1 MGISTITSPLRIM
14 IVAVLSVTVGE
25 LTLGTVTAA
34 EQGLQYTQHTNTGHH
49 MNGWANYETW
59 NASLWI
65 GNDESMYRLA
75 VSYVE
80 QARRFGQKVRYDNL
94 IPALEV
100 NFGQMTPDG
109 TRWMDGRID
118 TDEMD
123 EMLEEL
129 A

>member
-1 MGISTITSPLRIM
+1 M
-14 IVAVLSVTVGE
+14 IPERTD
-25 LTLGTVTAA
+25 
-34 EQGLQYTQHTNTGHH
+34 Y
-49 MNGWANYETW
+49 NGWTNYETW

-80 QARRFGQKVRYDNL
+80 QARRFGQKVRYDSL

-109 TRWMDGRID
+109 VRWMDGLIN

>member
-1 MGISTITSPLRIM
+1 MTDTLTQQWQDANPDATVVPLP
-14 IVAVLSVTVGE
+14 
-25 LTLGTVTAA
+25 
-34 EQGLQYTQHTNTGHH
+34 TGY
-49 MNGWANYETW
+49 NGWANYETW

-65 GNDESMYRLA
+65 NNDESMYRLA

-94 IPALEV
+94 IPALEY

-118 TDEMD
+118 TAEMD
-123 EMLEEL
+123 EMLEEI

>member
-1 MGISTITSPLRIM
+1 MTASTW
-14 IVAVLSVTVGE
+14 TVPQDE
-25 LTLGTVTAA
+25 TF
-34 EQGLQYTQHTNTGHH
+34 
-49 MNGWANYETW
+49 NGWANYETW

-80 QARRFGQKVRYDNL
+80 QARRFGQKVSYDAL
-94 IPALEV
+94 IPALEY

-118 TDEMD
+118 TAEMD

>member
-1 MGISTITSPLRIM
+1 MTDT
-14 IVAVLSVTVGE
+14 TF
-25 LTLGTVTAA
+25 
-34 EQGLQYTQHTNTGHH
+34 
-49 MNGWANYETW
+49 NGWANYETW

-65 GNDESMYRLA
+65 NNEEPMYRLA

-80 QARRFGQKVRYDNL
+80 QARRFGQAIKFDNL

-109 TRWMDGRID
+109 VRWMDGRID

-123 EMLEEL
+123 EMLAEL

>member
-1 MGISTITSPLRIM
+1 M
-14 IVAVLSVTVGE
+14 LSVTVGE
-25 LTLGTVTAA
+25 LTPGTATAA
-34 EQGLQYTQHTNTGHH
+34 EQGLQYTQHKQTDI

-65 GNDESMYRLA
+65 NNDEPMYRVALA
-75 VSYVE
+75 YVE
-80 QARRFGQKVRYDNL
+80 QARRFGQAIKFDRL

-109 TRWMDGRID
+109 VRWMDGRID

-123 EMLEEL
+123 EMLAEI

>member
-1 MGISTITSPLRIM
+1 MTASTW
-14 IVAVLSVTVGE
+14 TVPQE
-25 LTLGTVTAA
+25 
-34 EQGLQYTQHTNTGHH
+34 NTF
-49 MNGWANYETW
+49 NGWANYETW

-65 GNDESMYRLA
+65 NNDESMYRVALA
-75 VSYVE
+75 YVE
-80 QARRFGQKVRYDNL
+80 QARRFGQRISYDAL
-94 IPALEV
+94 IPALEY

-123 EMLEEL
+123 EMLAEL

>member
-1 MGISTITSPLRIM
+1 M
-14 IVAVLSVTVGE
+14 IATDHPRVYNTHINQ
-25 LTLGTVTAA
+25 T
-34 EQGLQYTQHTNTGHH
+34 EQH

-80 QARRFGQKVRYDNL
+80 QARRFGQAIRFDNL

-109 TRWMDGRID
+109 VRWMDGRID

-123 EMLEEL
+123 EMLAEL

>member
-1 MGISTITSPLRIM
+1 M
-14 IVAVLSVTVGE
+14 
-25 LTLGTVTAA
+25 TAD
-34 EQGLQYTQHTNTGHH
+34 TTF
-49 MNGWANYETW
+49 NGWANYETW

-65 GNDESMYRLA
+65 GNDEGMYRLA
-75 VSYVE
+75 VDYVE
-80 QARRFGQKVRYDNL
+80 QARRFGQRVSYDAL
-94 IPALEV
+94 IPSLEYA
-100 NFGQMTPDG
+100 FGQMTPDG

>member
-1 MGISTITSPLRIM
+1 MTASTW
-14 IVAVLSVTVGE
+14 TVPQE
-25 LTLGTVTAA
+25 
-34 EQGLQYTQHTNTGHH
+34 NTF
-49 MNGWANYETW
+49 NGWANYETW

-65 GNDESMYRLA
+65 NNEEPMYRLA
-75 VSYVE
+75 VAYVE
-80 QARRFGQKVRYDNL
+80 QARRFGQAIKFDNL

-109 TRWMDGRID
+109 VRWMDPKID

-129 A
+129 CNNY